1 MIWVCLKVLCTPIC
15 LIGKLIIIHQNL
27 AIVYT
32 VYIYSIGIYVYIY
45 VYTYIYI
52 YMYIH
57 IYIYIFKYIYL
68 QNPQVTFFSPHA
80 NGQEFLFN
88 SFRLDILMQNWPFGV
103 CQWNFE
109 RGLDQ
114 PLVHASPFP
123 PPSFQHWLNF
133 FKRGWSET
141 SNRAEVA
148 MFKSQN
154 ASVSFSTM
162 FSS

>member
-1 MIWVCLKVLCTPIC
+1 MCWQIWGLLSHFVYY
-15 LIGKLIIIHQNL
+15 IITIHNDL
-27 AIVYT
+27 GVSESVVYPHLFNRET
-32 VYIYSIGIYVYIY
+32 HHNPSEFGNRIYCIY
-45 VYTYIYI
+45 
-52 YMYIH
+52 

-141 SNRAEVA
+141 SNRGEVA

>member
-1 MIWVCLKVLCTPIC
+1 MIIRYHMVVAIEPKAFGLTEKEALLYNVPWRFKPWMTQRMTPKWVSWKGSANHLN
-15 LIGKLIIIHQNL
+15 HQ
-27 AIVYT
+27 
-32 VYIYSIGIYVYIY
+32 
-45 VYTYIYI
+45 
-52 YMYIH
+52 
-57 IYIYIFKYIYL
+57 IYL

-114 PLVHASPFP
+114 PLVHASPSP

-141 SNRAEVA
+141 SNRGEVA